1 MSSQQTNPDEQRRVV
16 SARRRFATAESS
28 VASPAPTELFEGLI
42 PPEEFRDIAKPGKRP
57 PTLRTIYRWMDR
69 GMVAWV
75 QWGDQRLIDVA
86 ATRGLLLARVR
97 RPDRERRRRKR

>member
-1 MSSQQTNPDEQRRVV
+1 MVTVMPPQRTTPDEQRH
-16 SARRRFATAESS
+16 SD
-28 VASPAPTELFEGLI
+28 LFEGLL
-42 PPEEFRDIAKPGKRP
+42 PPEEFRKRAKPGKRP

-86 ATRGLLLARVR
+86 ATRRLLLARVR
-97 RPDRERRRRKR
+97 QPERDRRRRRRLYRKRRRQGGSVS

>member
-1 MSSQQTNPDEQRRVV
+1 MVGDRQRHGLAVMPPQQITLDEQRH
-16 SARRRFATAESS
+16 S
-28 VASPAPTELFEGLI
+28 ELFEGLLS
-42 PPEEFRDIAKPGKRP
+42 PEEFRKRAKPGKRP

-75 QWGDQRLIDVA
+75 QWGDQRFIDVA

-97 RPDRERRRRKR
+97 RPERERRRRKR

>member
-1 MSSQQTNPDEQRRVV
+1 MMVPQKTTLDEQRHLD
-16 SARRRFATAESS
+16 
-28 VASPAPTELFEGLI
+28 LFEGLLS
-42 PPEEFRDIAKPGKRP
+42 PEQFRKRAKLGKRP

-69 GMVAWV
+69 GIVAWV

-97 RPDRERRRRKR
+97 QPKREGRRRKR

>member
-1 MSSQQTNPDEQRRVV
+1 MVVLQKTTLDEQ
-16 SARRRFATAESS
+16 SHL
-28 VASPAPTELFEGLI
+28 ELFEGLLS
-42 PPEEFRDIAKPGKRP
+42 PQEFRKRAKPGKRP

-97 RPDRERRRRKR
+97 QSERDRRRRKRRRLYRKRRGQSGSVS

>member
-1 MSSQQTNPDEQRRVV
+1 MPTQQTTLDQQRH
-16 SARRRFATAESS
+16 S
-28 VASPAPTELFEGLI
+28 ELFEGLLS
-42 PPEEFRDIAKPGKRP
+42 PEEFRKGAKPGKRP

-86 ATRGLLLARVR
+86 ATRGLLLARLR
-97 RPDRERRRRKR
+97 RRERERRRRKRRRLYRKRRRQSGSVS

>member
-1 MSSQQTNPDEQRRVV
+1 MSPQRTTPDKQRH
-16 SARRRFATAESS
+16 S
-28 VASPAPTELFEGLI
+28 ELFEGLLSR
-42 PPEEFRDIAKPGKRP
+42 EEFRKRAKPGKRP

-86 ATRGLLLARVR
+86 ATRRLLLARVR
-97 RPDRERRRRKR
+97 QPERDRRRRKRRRLSRKRRGQSGSVS